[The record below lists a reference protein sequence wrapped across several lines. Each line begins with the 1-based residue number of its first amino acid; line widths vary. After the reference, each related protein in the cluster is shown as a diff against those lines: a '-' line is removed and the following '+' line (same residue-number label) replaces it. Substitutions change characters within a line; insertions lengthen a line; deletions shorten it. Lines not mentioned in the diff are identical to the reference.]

1 MQYNHT
7 VYLFNISYMTQNQP
21 QMSVNKNTLGKMLG
35 WFNPILGQIWTNP
48 IVGLK
53 NAIYKFKVRH

>member
-21 QMSVNKNTLGKMLG
+21 QMSVNKNTLWKMLG

-48 IVGLK
+48 IVGL
-53 NAIYKFKVRH
+53 